1 MFRYSFLRHSEIE
14 RQYLK
19 ERIGIDLNRGENY
32 SGRLV
37 GLELGV
43 GALVLRGVL
52 ADWQRWFDE
61 VILWGRG
68 I

>member
-1 MFRYSFLRHSEIE
+1 MG
-14 RQYLK
+14 Q
-19 ERIGIDLNRGENY
+19 
-32 SGRLV
+32 
-37 GLELGV
+37 ELGV

-52 ADWQRWFDE
+52 ADWRRWFDE